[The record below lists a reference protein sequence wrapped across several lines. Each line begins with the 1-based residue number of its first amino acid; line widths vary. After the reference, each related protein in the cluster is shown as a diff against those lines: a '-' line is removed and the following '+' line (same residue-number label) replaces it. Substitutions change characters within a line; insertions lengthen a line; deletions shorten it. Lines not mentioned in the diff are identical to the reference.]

1 MLRYAA
7 LALAM
12 AVIASPAGA
21 ISRYTSTAMS
31 CAEVQARIA
40 SEGAAIMRYQS
51 RSNPNLPR
59 YDRYV
64 AHERLCP
71 IGHIGARDYIPA
83 ADRESCPVLRCK
95 PEIRERLF
103 QRPWV
108 FSN

>member
-7 LALAM
+7 LAFGAI
-12 AVIASPAGA
+12 VISSPAEA

-51 RSNPNLPR
+51 RNNPSLPR

-64 AHERLCP
+64 ANEQLCP
-71 IGHIGARDYIPA
+71 VGHIGARDTIPT
-83 ADRESCPVLRCK
+83 ADRAHCPVLRCK

-103 QRPWV
+103 RRPWV